1 MLNAKKGLIKY
12 FPEPLAVYR
21 RQVGTWT
28 SQTNKVLFV
37 KWLKVLTL
45 LLKENFEEEV
55 KNSLRSQWGKV
66 AASYL
71 NSSFPN
77 DLTDFYEQI
86 KIIAGKDPDLLYE
99 CVANVYPPLLNSV
112 IETRSFKL
120 ARKMSH
126 FKNKTLK
133 FKT

>member
-1 MLNAKKGLIKY
+1 M
-12 FPEPLAVYR
+12 AVYR
-21 RQVGTWT
+21 RHVGTWT

-37 KWLKVLTL
+37 KWLKVLTF
-45 LLKENFEEEV
+45 LLKENFEEDV
-55 KNSLRSQWGKV
+55 KIILRIQWGQV

-112 IETRSFKL
+112 IETGSFKL